1 MSSEVHLDAP
11 RMGQP
16 ESADARTGAH
26 RCSWEVEEVGDA
38 AGPHEQVA
46 LLGPA
51 TVAWSDGGPVRAD
64 SYHPL
69 GWVARPV
76 RQPRPGNANRDVE
89 GVTRRGGPHAQPVSK
104 VTADRAHRVQRPFP
118 GARPVKPDGGSG
130 LDRWA
135 GRRGAGWAGRHAAP
149 SLVPMSDAYAPAV
162 GAGIGSTAL
171 GRLQMR
177 VPDEG
182 GFEDVVIERRWPDMA
197 AARAWCERTLARA
210 AVGTTVLEVQVFEES
225 WKHAKSWETTRHRPV
240 AEVLQLAVVTVD
252 GTLRWAEPRSMTPRA
267 GARHLL

>member
-1 MSSEVHLDAP
+1 
-11 RMGQP
+11 
-16 ESADARTGAH
+16 
-26 RCSWEVEEVGDA
+26 
-38 AGPHEQVA
+38 
-46 LLGPA
+46 
-51 TVAWSDGGPVRAD
+51 
-64 SYHPL
+64 
-69 GWVARPV
+69 
-76 RQPRPGNANRDVE
+76 
-89 GVTRRGGPHAQPVSK
+89 
-104 VTADRAHRVQRPFP
+104 
-118 GARPVKPDGGSG
+118 
-130 LDRWA
+130 
-135 GRRGAGWAGRHAAP
+135 
-149 SLVPMSDAYAPAV
+149 MSDAYAPAV

-210 AVGTTVLEVQVFEES
+210 AAGTTVLEVQVFEES

-267 GARHLL
+267 GARSQGHAPCHQTNLAEEHFQAPFECFGHGPSR